1 MTPWWWIGL
10 AIFAAGLLAMWLAP
24 RLEEMMDRRSEA
36 ARPDSPLSVGP
47 LAPAE
52 RHRARSQDE
61 VLTLLAGGPVELL
74 VDGVIHVLEHGQT
87 VILPA
92 GTPRQPPVALRG
104 AEDTWLVSR
113 APELVD
119 RAGTAAG
126 RRGGF
131 AF

>member
-10 AIFAAGLLAMWLAP
+10 AIVVAGLLAMWLAP
-24 RLEEMMDRRSEA
+24 RLEEMMDRRSGA

-52 RHRARSQDE
+52 RRRARSQDE

-74 VDGVIHVLEHGQT
+74 VDGVIHVVEHGQA

-92 GTPRQPPVALRG
+92 GTPRQAPVALRG
-104 AEDTWLVSR
+104 AEATWLVSR